1 MGSSISCNVTDF
13 KQIRSFSR
21 HELEKKQRDNDK
33 IREKH
38 NKAQLLSGTDNTTN
52 IGDKST
58 QQHQNTPEKPHIR
71 QTHERNEKWKRTSVQ
86 NTEDKKLFAECKNP
100 IT

>member
-52 IGDKST
+52 IGDKNT
-58 QQHQNTPEKPHIR
+58 QQHQNTPEKPHISN
-71 QTHERNEKWKRTSVQ
+71 QTNTWKKWKVETYICSKHRR
-86 NTEDKKLFAECKNP
+86 
-100 IT
+100 

>member
-52 IGDKST
+52 IGDKNT

-71 QTHERNEKWKRTSVQ
+71 QTHERNEKWKRTLFKTQKIKSFSPSVKIQ
-86 NTEDKKLFAECKNP
+86 
-100 IT
+100 